1 MKLYLSS
8 DLKIKDVKR
17 RFEKEFPY
25 LKIEFVSKS
34 YMTKE
39 GSIQNEILLP
49 HNSLIRVSGV
59 IRNGEITIM
68 GNQTAAEIAQVFQ
81 TRFYLPVRI
90 FRKTRSGWIEIT
102 SSNHFTMAKQNRM
115 GRVACDA
122 MYDEEVLL

>member
-39 GSIQNEILLP
+39 DLLQNEILLP
-49 HNSLIRVSGV
+49 HNSLIRV
-59 IRNGEITIM
+59 
-68 GNQTAAEIAQVFQ
+68 
-81 TRFYLPVRI
+81 
-90 FRKTRSGWIEIT
+90 
-102 SSNHFTMAKQNRM
+102 
-115 GRVACDA
+115 
-122 MYDEEVLL
+122 

>member
-39 GSIQNEILLP
+39 GLLRNEILLP
-49 HNSLIRVSGV
+49 DNSLIRVSGV

-68 GNQTAAEIAQVFQ
+68 GNQTADEIAELFR
-81 TRFYLPVRI
+81 TKFYLPVQI

-102 SSNHFTMAKQNRM
+102 RTNQFTMAKQNRV
-115 GRVACDA
+115 GRVACNA
-122 MYDEEVLL
+122 IYDEEVLL